1 MTRKPLPKAIVRP
14 LDSLRVARG
23 SALDETPLPARQSVP
38 PHDAVEPE
46 PALRVSSAPIAND
59 TMPASSP
66 AARKF
71 AALRL
76 ALARKTVER
85 HRNYAAVGGLL
96 PLPIVSVAGVT
107 AINLRM
113 VKQLSDLYGVPFH
126 RDRTR
131 AIIVALIGGAV
142 PTGFGVTTASTLAFA
157 IPAPALMGLAVSA
170 ITAGAM
176 TRGIGLVY
184 VELFEGDAMPLGF
197 AEAERA

>member
-23 SALDETPLPARQSVP
+23 EAVDYEAPLPARKSAL

-59 TMPASSP
+59 AVPSTSP
-66 AARKF
+66 AAQKF
-71 AALRL
+71 AAKRR
-76 ALARKTVER
+76 ALARNVVER

-96 PLPIVSVAGVT
+96 PLPIVTVAGIT

-113 VKQLSDLYGVPFH
+113 VKQLSDLYGVPFQ

-131 AIIVALIGGAV
+131 ALIVALIGGAV

-157 IPAPALMGLAVSA
+157 IPAPALVGLAVSA

-176 TRGIGLVY
+176 TRGIGLV
-184 VELFEGDAMPLGF
+184 F
-197 AEAERA
+197 AEHFEAGAAHGIS